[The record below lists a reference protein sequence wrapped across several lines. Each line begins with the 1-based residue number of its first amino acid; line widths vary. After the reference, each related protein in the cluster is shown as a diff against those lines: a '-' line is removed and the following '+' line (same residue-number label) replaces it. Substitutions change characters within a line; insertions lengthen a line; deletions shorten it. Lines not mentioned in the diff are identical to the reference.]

1 MPIKI
6 LKKSEYLYYPLYRK
20 LIVLFDNN
28 RLDELV
34 LI

>member
-1 MPIKI
+1 MPMKI

-20 LIVLFDNN
+20 LIFLFDNN
-28 RLDELV
+28 RLDDLV